1 MGSIDNAEPVGAGA
15 MHWEDL
21 KGVVAVGD
29 QNLDEI
35 FAHLEVPELPSA
47 ASHLLKVLR
56 DTEVAPADLA
66 RIITTDPGI
75 TARIL
80 RLVNS
85 AHIGLPQQ
93 VADVR
98 LAVSLLGVKRIQS
111 LVLGF
116 SAKQVLPA
124 GAPELDDDTFWR
136 DSIQRAAFAE
146 AVAGKIARNGEGEA
160 FTGALLQDLAHPVLV
175 RQWADV
181 YLPILAR
188 AAGGRNLIEVE
199 REELS
204 WTHAETGAWI
214 ARQWGLPETLVCCV
228 GLHHAGP
235 EALAE
240 LGLTRSPI
248 AAVAASA
255 RVPDAWEFCS
265 GIGLSPED
273 FRDICDKTNAAC
285 ASLASLFGVTKPGRL
300 IALRKRKV

>member
-1 MGSIDNAEPVGAGA
+1 
-15 MHWEDL
+15 MHWEEL
-21 KGVVAVGD
+21 KGAVAVGD

-35 FAHLEVPELPSA
+35 FSRLQVPELPSA
-47 ASHLLKVLR
+47 ASHLVKVLR
-56 DTEVAPADLA
+56 DADVAPSDLA
-66 RIITTDPGI
+66 RIITSDPGI
-75 TARIL
+75 ATRIL

-146 AVAGKIARNGEGEA
+146 AVAGKIARNSEGEA

-175 RQWADV
+175 RQWADT
-181 YLPILAR
+181 YLPILTR
-188 AAGGRNLIEVE
+188 ATGGRDLVEIE

-228 GLHHAGP
+228 GLHHASA

-240 LGLTRSPI
+240 LELTHSPV

-255 RVPDAWEFCS
+255 RVPNAWAFCS
-265 GIGLSPED
+265 EIGLSED
-273 FRDICDKTNAAC
+273 DYRDVCDKTNSAC

-300 IALRKRKV
+300 IALRKGKV

>member
-1 MGSIDNAEPVGAGA
+1 
-15 MHWEDL
+15 MHWEEL
-21 KGVVAVGD
+21 KGAVAVGD
-29 QNLDEI
+29 RNLDDV
-35 FAHLEVPELPSA
+35 FSRLEVPELPSA
-47 ASHLLKVLR
+47 ASHLLRVLR
-56 DTEVAPADLA
+56 GAEVAPADLA
-66 RIITTDPGI
+66 RIITSDPGI
-75 TARIL
+75 ATRIL

-146 AVAGKIARNGEGEA
+146 AVAGRIARESEGEA
-160 FTGALLQDLAHPVLV
+160 FTGALLQDLALPVLV

-181 YLPILAR
+181 HLPILAR
-188 AAGGRNLIEVE
+188 AGGGTALAEIE
-199 REELS
+199 RAELS
-204 WTHAETGAWI
+204 WTHAEAGAWI
-214 ARQWGLPETLVCCV
+214 ARRWGLPETLVCCV
-228 GLHHAGP
+228 GLHHAP
-235 EALAE
+235 AEALAA
-240 LGLTRSPI
+240 LSLTRSPV

-255 RVPDAWEFCS
+255 HVPNAWAFCAE
-265 GIGLSPED
+265 IGLSAED
-273 FRDICDKTNAAC
+273 YRDVCDKTNAAC
-285 ASLASLFGVTKPGRL
+285 ASLAALFGVTKPGRL